1 MLVQLA
7 LALTLCII
15 ATIQPLLMELAK
27 RGNGGHTPFHTPSAV
42 FYTEAIKLVIALCTW
57 GYQARTNPHFSPF
70 TLALALILTLTCAR
84 GATRRGL
91 TLTLTLAQ
99 ALTLTLTLTLT
110 ITCASGATR
119 RGRSSTLGS
128 IP

>member
-1 MLVQLA
+1 MITRDMLVQLG

-57 GYQARTNPHFSPF
+57 GYQARTNPRPHPHPHPSP
-70 TLALALILTLTCAR
+70 
-84 GATRRGL
+84 
-91 TLTLTLAQ
+91 
-99 ALTLTLTLTLT
+99 
-110 ITCASGATR
+110 
-119 RGRSSTLGS
+119 
-128 IP
+128 P